1 MMNGIDIYSI
11 IVIFLF
17 SVSLIITL
25 GIILYIMED
34 NDDE

>member
-25 GIILYIMED
+25 GIILYMMED

>member
-17 SVSLIITL
+17 AVSLIITL
-25 GIILYIMED
+25 GIILYMMDD
-34 NDDE
+34 NDE

>member
-1 MMNGIDIYSI
+1 MNGIDIYSI

-25 GIILYIMED
+25 GIILYMMDD
-34 NDDE
+34 NDE

>member
-1 MMNGIDIYSI
+1 MNGIDIYSI

-25 GIILYIMED
+25 GIILYMMED

>member
-17 SVSLIITL
+17 SVALITTF
-25 GIILYIMED
+25 GIILYMMED